1 MEGSLLTILWFGFL
15 LGIKHAIEPDHVI
28 AVSTIAAQS
37 RSLWRSALAGVFWGI
52 GHTITLLVV
61 GVALLL
67 LKTEI
72 PDNWATG
79 LEAAVG
85 VMLVVLGLTSLF
97 ASGKRRV
104 RAHLHKHDGKA
115 HKHFYSHDQH
125 ETHEHIH
132 SGRFYYLKSTLI
144 GFIHGLAGSAAMFV
158 LTMSTVQSAWEAV
171 LYILIFG
178 AGTVLGMLLFTT
190 ALGVPFVAA
199 SGRPRLNGW
208 MTRTTGLVSVVFG
221 VYYMISVMA

>member
-1 MEGSLLTILWFGFL
+1 MEGSLITILWFGFL

-52 GHTITLLVV
+52 GHTFTLLVV

-72 PDNWATG
+72 SDAWANG
-79 LEAAVG
+79 LEFAVG
-85 VMLVVLGLTSLF
+85 VMLVVLGVTSLIS
-97 ASGKRRV
+97 SGQRQWHVHR
-104 RAHLHKHDGKA
+104 HQHDGDTHA
-115 HKHFYSHDQH
+115 HFHSHDQNR
-125 ETHEHIH
+125 THVHTH
-132 SGRFYYLKSTLI
+132 RGRYYYLKSTLV

-158 LTMSTVQSAWEAV
+158 LTMSRVEGPWQAM

-190 ALGVPFVAA
+190 LLGVPFVA
-199 SGRPRLNGW
+199 STRRPRLHGW
-208 MTRTTGLVSVVFG
+208 MTRLTGVVSTVFG
-221 VYYMISVMA
+221 VSYMISVIA